1 MWEGA
6 FRRHVN
12 RVMKHGQPARAE
24 VVSAEMV
31 PMPGIRTGDV
41 AFPWTVS
48 LHVIPQ
54 DANAAPFDL
63 EIKKMEVQVLVTPR
77 PGMTLQVIYNP
88 RKPEEMIVDPAS
100 VPKDQQEAT
109 AIDAANMRRAMEL
122 MADDAPK
129 PAEPVA
135 DPIAD
140 ARAKMEALTA
150 YGSSYP
156 EQVGEALAAL
166 REVAKD
172 ATATPPPAPA
182 PGEVATAVQA
192 QIAKLDALRAAGVLD
207 EQTYN
212 ASKQRLL
219 DSLSRAG

>member
-41 AFPWTVS
+41 AFPWTVR

-54 DANAAPFDL
+54 DANAVPFDL
-63 EIKKMEVQVLVTPR
+63 EIRKMEVQVLVTPR

-100 VPKDQQEAT
+100 VPKDQAQAT

-140 ARAKMEALTA
+140 ARAKMQA
-150 YGSSYP
+150 
-156 EQVGEALAAL
+156 
-166 REVAKD
+166 
-172 ATATPPPAPA
+172 PAPA
-182 PGEVATAVQA
+182 PGEVAAAVQA
-192 QIAKLDALRAAGVLD
+192 QIAKLDGLKAAGVLD

-219 DSLSRAG
+219 DALKQAG